1 MGKKYSKQFFGWE
14 RGTSFLITQLLTR
27 PASDSISVFIEQFAT
42 GNFKF
47 VTQFNYNGKLL
58 VPTWLG
64 CVWFSKNDYADFH
77 ISHTTLHDNSSRSE
91 AIEREK
97 KIK

>member
-27 PASDSISVFIEQFAT
+27 PESDTISVFIEQFAM

-77 ISHTTLHDNSSRSE
+77 ISHTTPHDN
-91 AIEREK
+91 IEPRQLKERK
-97 KIK
+97 RLSN